1 MKISKCYRAIDPKAT
16 LIYVL
21 TGIHINELKT
31 KEISRYGAK
40 IEVSNAMTTKTTVF
54 LFVVWIW

>member
-1 MKISKCYRAIDPKAT
+1 MKIFTCNRAIDPKTT

-21 TGIHINELKT
+21 KGIHKNEAWT

-40 IEVSNAMTTKTTVF
+40 IEVCNAVATKTTVF
-54 LFVVWIW
+54 LFVV